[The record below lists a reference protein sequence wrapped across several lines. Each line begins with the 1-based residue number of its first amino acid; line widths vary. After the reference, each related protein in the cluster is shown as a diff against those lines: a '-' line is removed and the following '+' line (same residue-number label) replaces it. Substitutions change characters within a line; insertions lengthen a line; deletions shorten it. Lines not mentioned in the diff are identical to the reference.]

1 MDIGFENL
9 GGSWSARRETKCVNE
24 DEKNDKEEEREKLLN
39 EGFADKNELI
49 LRTCLDERFSLNN
62 MVFMLSRL
70 AVFNYLSLEIDLLD
84 IIVGW
89 FPNKP

>member
-1 MDIGFENL
+1 MV
-9 GGSWSARRETKCVNE
+9 REAQEGKTKCVNE

-84 IIVGW
+84 IIVG
-89 FPNKP
+89 